1 MITGDYHHTAL
12 AVAKQAGMLSAHRE
26 VIIVD
31 TSRQSQLHTEKS
43 SVSQRTVAETEPST
57 SHLAEAPPVTPEIS
71 RQTSLQLS
79 TQLPEDQNA
88 AVARLLSAHSSDLVS
103 LRARLVNLV
112 RTDEQSAGL
121 RFVSGDSNQEIEQSL
136 ALASLA
142 QGRAQCAVTGAGF
155 ELLLQQSDLSTLEV
169 IMQSSIVF
177 ARMQPHQKGQVMH
190 LVTRRGLHQMTPNGS
205 RYIPVRSMACKS
217 HLSDCAQPNTSKYS
231 GLYANHIWHCVLY
244 LDAINFCCLCRLTTF
259 KSLL

>member
-12 AVAKQAGMLSAHRE
+12 AVARQAGMLSAQSE

-31 TSRQSQLHTEKS
+31 TSRQPHLHTQKS
-43 SVSQRTVAETEPST
+43 STNAEPST
-57 SHLAEAPPVTPEIS
+57 SHVAEAPPVTPEIS

-79 TQLPEDQNA
+79 TQPPEEQNA
-88 AVARLLSAHSSDLVS
+88 AMARLLSTRSSDLRS
-103 LRARLVNLV
+103 LRARLVNLAS
-112 RTDEQSAGL
+112 TLEDSAGL
-121 RFVSGDSNQEIEQSL
+121 RFVSGVSNQEIEQSL

-169 IMQSSIVF
+169 VMHSSIVF

-190 LVTRRGLHQMTPNGS
+190 LVTHHGLHQMTSNGS
-205 RYIPVRSMACKS
+205 RFIPVSSMACKGIS
-217 HLSDCAQPNTSKYS
+217 LWVVH
-231 GLYANHIWHCVLY
+231 GLP
-244 LDAINFCCLCRLTTF
+244 
-259 KSLL
+259 